1 MSDSHSFILVFFFS
15 SRRRHTRCA
24 LVTGVQTCVL
34 PISGLSMQTID
45 RRLIEI
51 FAVCRVADTQV
62 SFGVVPQRAVDTF
75 NLHPDARGGEQ
86 WPTQQKAEEKA
97 KARHKG
103 SEYSPYELGRGSS
116 ILHMPAHPL
125 SRLTLT
131 TAARTASKNK

>member
-1 MSDSHSFILVFFFS
+1 
-15 SRRRHTRCA
+15 
-24 LVTGVQTCVL
+24 
-34 PISGLSMQTID
+34 MQTID

-86 WPTQQKAEEKA
+86 WPTQQQAEEKA

-103 SEYSPYELGRGSS
+103 SEY
-116 ILHMPAHPL
+116 
-125 SRLTLT
+125 
-131 TAARTASKNK
+131 